1 MKLHQLTLHAFGP
14 FAGTELID
22 FDRLGAD
29 GLFLL
34 RGRTGAGKTSILDAV
49 SFALYGDV
57 PGQRD
62 KTQLKSTHAP
72 AESEPYVQLEF
83 TQGGRR
89 CRVWRS
95 PHHGRPQKRDASRQ
109 REVGQR
115 VVVEFL
121 QDGTWEPY
129 TSGIQAANDEM
140 QRMLGLDLH
149 QFTKVILLPQGA
161 FAHFLHASSK
171 DKQDL
176 LERLF
181 DTDRFTLLEK
191 HLRELAR
198 EAEQQLKDS
207 DTRIQ
212 THRENLTQAALA
224 MFPTASEAGPDDAQD
239 TEAPSIEALSTEA
252 LSPEAPTD
260 PDAPTT
266 LSEAELAALTEAELI
281 QRVTLAIDAQRA
293 RLRAGSA
300 AAESAAQDAASA
312 QDELRQREDALRRFA
327 EHTERLAA
335 HKEQE
340 PQVSALRAQ
349 LHRHEAAQGIQTW
362 FTTAADAAEEHHAA
376 VAAAVAATKQA
387 ESTLDGFAA
396 RQPEEITARGLLAE
410 PSGGRQPEAQQPDA
424 QLSDA
429 QRPPEPEPAA
439 LTAAIEELIALRARL
454 SGSDAGQLETRLTE
468 LLQQTSRTEQQLAQ
482 TEAEAVR
489 LSGQH
494 EALDATHRDL
504 QAQLEDPEQL
514 EAARDAARTTAET
527 LTGRVQTQRT
537 RDELA
542 VRCGNWRV
550 RQAEREQAH
559 AELKEQHQWRLQSYL
574 RNIALQLAG
583 ELEDGMPCLVCGS
596 TEHPHPAVDD
606 DPSITQEEVEQTQL
620 QLQDARDEL
629 SEAQIQL
636 RSVTDQHD
644 ALLAE
649 LGEHAEVEIT
659 RTEADLAQ
667 AREALR
673 LAEQH
678 RSLQRE
684 LREQLDANAAER
696 QRTQTRLVEAQHGA
710 ERDQAALLQQRT
722 QAGELEAALSGL
734 RGSYDSVARR
744 REDLER
750 VLDELRVAQARI
762 EAAAV
767 QRAHRDRAHG
777 SAATRL
783 EDSEFADQSDLEAS
797 LLTGE
802 TLQSSRSA
810 VETWDEL
817 KRALDYESE
826 QELIQAGRRRHREGQ
841 ARPGAEELDR
851 AAELTVAAS
860 QAARDATARLLRFD
874 AQGEA
879 IEGHSAKLVAAL
891 RHRDS
896 ALGEQ
901 RRRSELAAT
910 LNGAGP
916 ENALKMTLTTFVLAA
931 RLERV
936 AEAATRHLATMSEG
950 RYRLHHSDEAGG
962 RGLRGLELKV
972 HDDHSDVE
980 RPTSSLSGGETF
992 MASLSMALGLAEV
1005 VQSESGGIG
1014 MESLFIDEGFGS
1026 LDEDTLEHV
1035 MSALHRLQGEGRR
1048 VGLVSHVTEMHRA
1061 IPTQLRIHR
1070 HRAGSTTEM
1079 VIP

>member
-29 GLFLL
+29 GLFLM

-49 SFALYGDV
+49 TFALYGDV

-89 CRVWRS
+89 CRVRRS

-121 QDGTWEPY
+121 QDGAWEPY

-171 DKQDL
+171 DKQEL

-212 THRENLTQAALA
+212 AHRENLTQAALA
-224 MFPTASEAGPDDAQD
+224 MFTAASGDAPDAGPDAPQGG
-239 TEAPSIEALSTEA
+239 EAPAE
-252 LSPEAPTD
+252 
-260 PDAPTT
+260 PDAPATLPEDE
-266 LSEAELAALTEAELI
+266 LSELTGEALIE
-281 QRVTLAIDAQRA
+281 RVTLAIDARRA
-293 RLRAGSA
+293 RLREGSA
-300 AAESAAQDAASA
+300 ETESAAQDAASA
-312 QDELRQREDALRRFA
+312 QDELRLREDALRRFA
-327 EHTERLAA
+327 EHAERSAA
-335 HKEQE
+335 HQEQE
-340 PQVSALRAQ
+340 PQISALRSQ
-349 LHRHEAAQGIQTW
+349 LHRHESAQRIQTW
-362 FTTAADAAEEHHAA
+362 FTAADDAAREHHSA
-376 VAAAVAATKQA
+376 VAAAVAATQEA
-387 ESTLDGFAA
+387 ESALEAFAA
-396 RQPEEITARGLLAE
+396 QQPEEITARGLLTERSDDERPAAE
-410 PSGGRQPEAQQPDA
+410 QSDAGQQDTRQPAAPF
-424 QLSDA
+424 QL
-429 QRPPEPEPAA
+429 EPEPTG

-454 SGSDAGQLETRLTE
+454 SESDAGQLETRLTE
-468 LLQQTSRTEQQLAQ
+468 LHQQTSRTEQQLAQ
-482 TEAEAVR
+482 AEAEDVR
-489 LSGQH
+489 LTAQQ
-494 EALDATHRDL
+494 ETLDATHEDL
-504 QAQLEDPEQL
+504 QARLEDPDEL
-514 EAARDAARTTAET
+514 EAARDAARTTVES
-527 LTGRVQTQRT
+527 LTGRVETQRT
-537 RDELA
+537 RNELA
-542 VRCGNWRV
+542 SRAETWRV
-550 RQAEREQAH
+550 RQTEREQAH
-559 AELKEQHQWRLQSYL
+559 AELKEQHQRRLQSYL
-574 RNIALQLAG
+574 RNIALRLAG
-583 ELEDGMPCLVCGS
+583 ELEDGLPCLVCGS
-596 TEHPHPAVDD
+596 TEHPHPAIDD

-620 QLQDARDEL
+620 QLQTARDEL
-629 SEAQIQL
+629 GEAQIQL
-636 RSVTDQHD
+636 RSVSDQHD
-644 ALLAE
+644 SVLAE
-649 LGEHAEVEIT
+649 LGEHAEVAIT
-659 RTEADLAQ
+659 RTEADLGQ

-673 LAEQH
+673 VAEQR
-678 RSLQRE
+678 RSLQRQ
-684 LREQLDANAAER
+684 LREELDANAADR
-696 QRTQTRLVEAQHGA
+696 QRQQTRLIEAQHEA
-710 ERDQAALLQQRT
+710 ERARASLLQQRAQT
-722 QAGELEAALSGL
+722 SDLEATLEGL
-734 RGSYDSVARR
+734 RGSYDSLAER

-750 VLDELRVAQARI
+750 VLRELRIAQTRV
-762 EAAAV
+762 EASAV
-767 QRAHRDRAHG
+767 QRAHRDRAQS
-777 SAATRL
+777 SAATQL
-783 EDSEFADQSDLEAS
+783 ESSEFPDQADLEAS
-797 LLTGE
+797 LLAGE
-802 TLQSSRSA
+802 TLTSSRST

-826 QELIQAGRRRHREGQ
+826 QELIQAGRRRQREGQ
-841 ARPGAEELDR
+841 TRPTAEELHQ
-851 AAELTVAAS
+851 AAEISASAA
-860 QAARDATARLLRFD
+860 QAARDATAALLRFD
-874 AQGEA
+874 AQSEA
-879 IEGHSAKLVAAL
+879 IQGHSVKLLSAL

-916 ENALKMTLTTFVLAA
+916 ENSLKMTLTTFVLAA

-950 RYRLHHSDEAGG
+950 RYRLHHSDESGG